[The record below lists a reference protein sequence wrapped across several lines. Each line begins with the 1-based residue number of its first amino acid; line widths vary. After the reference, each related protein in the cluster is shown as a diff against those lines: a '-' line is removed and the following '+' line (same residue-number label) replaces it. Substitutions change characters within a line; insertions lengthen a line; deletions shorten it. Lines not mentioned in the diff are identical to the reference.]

1 MKIGDIVYFKSTYT
15 AKYSKQGGSYYY
27 QFKPGDRYRIDN
39 VNDGWLTGDSVK
51 TIGFDIRTGSIT
63 NLEDGTHH
71 FAHSSH
77 WEKIITLEEHRELQ
91 LNKLGI

>member
-15 AKYSKQGGSYYY
+15 AEYSKQGGSYYY

-39 VNDGWLTGDSVK
+39 VND
-51 TIGFDIRTGSIT
+51 GFDIRTGSIT

-91 LNKLGI
+91 LNNLGI

>member
-15 AKYSKQGGSYYY
+15 AKYSKQGGSYDY
-27 QFKPGDRYRIDN
+27 QFKPGDRYRIDD
-39 VNDGWLTGDSVK
+39 VNDGFV
-51 TIGFDIRTGSIT
+51 RTGSIT
-63 NLEDGTHH
+63 NLEDGTRH